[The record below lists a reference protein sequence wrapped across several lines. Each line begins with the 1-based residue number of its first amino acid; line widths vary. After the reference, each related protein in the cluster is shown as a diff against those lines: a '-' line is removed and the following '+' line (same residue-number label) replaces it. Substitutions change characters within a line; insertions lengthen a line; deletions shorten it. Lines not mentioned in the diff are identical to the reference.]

1 MSSYQLGIGQV
12 LTLSYPSK
20 EAGDRGGRNIL
31 EIKVY
36 DENAVTKDDLLFTI
50 LFDIAKIQLGET
62 VCLTFQLNPKSR
74 EISCLEVL
82 VDSRWTKKEPSEKDF
97 LFSVKGSYE
106 ESQTLSLG
114 SFWQPVK
121 PLDFHYIKYSL
132 SELRVALAEKQH
144 HFNSCSSAEEEKDSH
159 ASLTIPLDS
168 LPFNEKVAVAK
179 DETINLHVKSNDWSR
194 NLDVRLE
201 FDLCKE
207 EKNFLQKRKKFVASA
222 LKKALHLDQDLQ
234 DHEKNNHK
242 LSDERQALSQG
253 QNPLPIYMILNM
265 KEDYS
270 LSEFKE
276 WVEFTPYEVGFLKY
290 GAFIRADDFGSKFF
304 MGRLMKKL
312 PESRICFMKGDESSP
327 ADGSHELETYLVTPE
342 CGIMSIIRRL
352 LTERVMVSKFYN
364 FLKGFQVH
372 NAYLQ
377 SKNFCLW
384 KDTVLENFPNQ
395 LTETAEF
402 MCLADTAGYIDISYP
417 PLMRPERKVDV
428 VLHLNY
434 SSGSQTLPLEE
445 ASKYFQKQGIP
456 FPKIHMSEEEKKN
469 LKECYIFEDRETP
482 EAPTVVF
489 FPLVNDSFRKY
500 KEPGVHPANM
510 SWEVLPVEVPGV
522 YPENLSLELLPME
535 VPGVDP
541 EDLSLEPLPMEVPG
555 ADTEKIS
562 LELLP
567 VEVPGVYPEMMT
579 KQSLPV
585 EVPEVYPEN
594 KSLELLP
601 MEVPEVYPENKWLE
615 LLPAKM
621 SRVYPENMTKGFLP
635 VEVPE
640 INPANMSQESPP
652 MEVPELYPGNMS
664 QELLP
669 IEVPETLYYMNPG
682 KMMMLSKTKGLED
695 EDSDFDSLRDGEP
708 QEKNNE
714 STVPDKGDFKI
725 ESSPCYLLTVRVIRM
740 RNLQRMDALSQAD
753 CYVSLWLPT
762 ATCER
767 SRTKTV
773 RNSNNP
779 VWNETFYFRI
789 QSQVKNVLEL
799 TVYDEDFAT
808 PDDQLLCAVFD
819 TAKLPI
825 ERTVILYFKPSPNA
839 KEELEVEFKLESTSG
854 PHEIIATNGVLVC
867 RELCCLEVEV
877 AEKTKQ
883 KSKKELSLTVKG
895 SFEGTQDI
903 MLGPNGVVNPSC
915 PTKFHYI
922 KYAEPTLD
930 VMLPKKRRYRPWSCK
945 FSTETGSPVL
955 MLNSLPM
962 GRKTTVAEEKRFDLN
977 VTAQTC
983 NCSCHQDLD
992 MRFGFDLCSEERAFL
1007 GKRKRYVASALKSVF
1022 HLPHDLQDQEVPVVA
1037 IITTGGGLK
1046 SMTGLYGSLMGLKK
1060 LNLLDCITY
1069 ISGLSGTTWTMAN
1082 LYRDA
1087 YWSQKDLDSHIGE
1100 AQRQATK
1107 CKMGCFSKDRMKYY
1121 NKQLCQR
1128 KEEGYR
1134 TSFID
1139 LWGLMIEYLLN
1150 DGKDPHKLSEQQE
1163 ALCDGQNPLPIYV
1176 SVSVRD
1182 SYSTNDFKDVVYG
1195 RAEQNLTHAEKHAH
1209 MVCKIWSL
1217 AMFPVC
1223 TFATG
1228 NTIMNSK
1235 TARVFPLPPCL
1246 SSAACTGVEWV
1257 EFTPYEVGLLKYGAF
1272 VRTEHFGSEFF
1283 MGRLLKK
1290 LPESRICYLQGMWS
1304 SIFSVNLLQ
1313 IWGLSHSSEDFWKR
1327 WTQDRIEEVDEDPV
1341 LPTRPHELRTRMY
1354 TPPGP
1359 LSSALRGALTDR
1371 FSVAQHH
1378 NFLKGY
1384 QLHNSYMENEH
1395 FCKWKDTV
1403 LDSCPNQLMQNP
1415 DQLGMI
1421 DAGFFINTSSAPLLR
1436 PQREV
1441 DVIIYLSYTTGS
1453 HTSALDKACKYY
1465 SEQKIPFPNISLTD
1479 EDKKNLKEC
1488 YIFHDSDL
1496 PGCPIVIF
1504 LPLVNDTFQE
1514 YKAPVSQTDCYVS
1527 LWLPTA
1533 SNDKFQTKAI
1543 KNCKDPV
1550 WNETFYFRIQ
1560 SQVKNV
1566 LELALY
1572 DKDIVTQDDHLFTV
1586 YFDIAKLALG
1596 EEVFMHFKCD
1606 SQKQEELE
1614 VGFALDN
1621 ISGPPETIITNG
1633 VLVSRK
1639 ICSLEVQV
1647 VEKQKKKKKNKKS
1660 LSKKEFSFKVQG
1672 SYEGTQDI
1680 ILGSDLVFSS
1690 SSPAKFHY
1698 ARYKQPTLDITL
1710 PGNKRPPSLDKEFDL
1725 YVKAE
1730 DCPDHLDVRL
1740 GFDLCMQEQDFLCK
1754 RQNYIAPALKKVLQL
1769 EQDLLDHE
1777 TPVVAIMTTGG
1788 GMRSLTALYGS
1799 LRGLKKLSVLDCAT
1813 YLTGLSGT
1821 TWTMSNLYR
1830 DADWSQKDLDKQIS
1844 EARKHMTKCKINSL
1858 SLEYLKYYKKQ
1869 LCQRKR
1875 EGHRTSFI
1883 DLWGLVLESLLHD
1896 GVHVTIFLESQKDNH
1911 RLSDQQRAIDRGQ
1924 NPLPIY
1930 TAVNVKNN
1938 YSTLD
1943 FKEWV
1948 EFTPYE
1954 VGLQKYGVFVRTE
1967 DFGSEFFMGR
1977 LMKKVP
1983 ESRICFLED
1992 TVLDTFPN
2000 QLTQSDEFLSLVDT
2014 GFFINTS
2021 VMPLLKPE
2029 RKVDVILHLNYS
2041 AGSQIQALDQTC
2053 KYCSEQGIPF
2063 PRVDMSEE
2071 DRKNLKECYL
2081 FDGAETP
2088 EAPVLLFFPLIN
2100 DTFQKYKAP
2109 GQKRSEAEM
2118 EDGKVDLYG
2127 CCSPYSTYS
2136 LQYTEK
2142 AYDRLVQLSEYNIL
2156 NNQDLIMQALHTAV
2170 TRKRMIKK

>member
-1 MSSYQLGIGQV
+1 
-12 LTLSYPSK
+12 
-20 EAGDRGGRNIL
+20 
-31 EIKVY
+31 
-36 DENAVTKDDLLFTI
+36 
-50 LFDIAKIQLGET
+50 
-62 VCLTFQLNPKSR
+62 
-74 EISCLEVL
+74 
-82 VDSRWTKKEPSEKDF
+82 
-97 LFSVKGSYE
+97 
-106 ESQTLSLG
+106 
-114 SFWQPVK
+114 
-121 PLDFHYIKYSL
+121 
-132 SELRVALAEKQH
+132 
-144 HFNSCSSAEEEKDSH
+144 
-159 ASLTIPLDS
+159 
-168 LPFNEKVAVAK
+168 
-179 DETINLHVKSNDWSR
+179 
-194 NLDVRLE
+194 
-201 FDLCKE
+201 
-207 EKNFLQKRKKFVASA
+207 
-222 LKKALHLDQDLQ
+222 
-234 DHEKNNHK
+234 
-242 LSDERQALSQG
+242 
-253 QNPLPIYMILNM
+253 
-265 KEDYS
+265 
-270 LSEFKE
+270 
-276 WVEFTPYEVGFLKY
+276 
-290 GAFIRADDFGSKFF
+290 
-304 MGRLMKKL
+304 
-312 PESRICFMKGDESSP
+312 
-327 ADGSHELETYLVTPE
+327 
-342 CGIMSIIRRL
+342 
-352 LTERVMVSKFYN
+352 
-364 FLKGFQVH
+364 
-372 NAYLQ
+372 
-377 SKNFCLW
+377 
-384 KDTVLENFPNQ
+384 
-395 LTETAEF
+395 
-402 MCLADTAGYIDISYP
+402 
-417 PLMRPERKVDV
+417 
-428 VLHLNY
+428 
-434 SSGSQTLPLEE
+434 
-445 ASKYFQKQGIP
+445 
-456 FPKIHMSEEEKKN
+456 
-469 LKECYIFEDRETP
+469 
-482 EAPTVVF
+482 
-489 FPLVNDSFRKY
+489 
-500 KEPGVHPANM
+500 M
-510 SWEVLPVEVPGV
+510 SWEVLPVEVPGADT
-522 YPENLSLELLPME
+522 EN
-535 VPGVDP
+535 V
-541 EDLSLEPLPMEVPG
+541 SLEPLPTEVPRV
-555 ADTEKIS
+555 DPENIS

-567 VEVPGVYPEMMT
+567 VEMPGVDPESMSKGFLPMEVPRVDPESMSKGFLPMEEPGVYPENMS
-579 KQSLPV
+579 KGF
-585 EVPEVYPEN
+585 
-594 KSLELLP
+594 LP
-601 MEVPEVYPENKWLE
+601 MEVPRVDPESMSKGFLPMEVPRVDPESMSKGF
-615 LLPAKM
+615 LPMEVPRVDPESM
-621 SRVYPENMTKGFLP
+621 SKGFLPMEEPGVYPENMSKGFLP
-635 VEVPE
+635 MEEPGVYPE
-640 INPANMSQESPP
+640 NMSKGFLP
-652 MEVPELYPGNMS
+652 M
-664 QELLP
+664 
-669 IEVPETLYYMNPG
+669 EVPETLYYTKSG
-682 KMMMLSKTKGLED
+682 KTMMPSDALED
-695 EDSDFDSLRDGEP
+695 ENSGFDPLGDGE
-708 QEKNNE
+708 QQKRRDD
-714 STVPDKGDFKI
+714 STVPDQGDFKI
-725 ESSPCYLLTVRVIRM
+725 ESSPCFLLTVRIIRM
-740 RNLQRMDALSQAD
+740 RNLQRVDALSQAD

-773 RNSNNP
+773 RNSDNP

-808 PDDQLLCAVFD
+808 PDDHLLCALFD
-819 TAKLPI
+819 TAKLPL

-839 KEELEVEFKLESTSG
+839 KEELEVEFKLEVASG
-854 PHEIIATNGVLVC
+854 PHETIATNGVLVC

-877 AEKTKQ
+877 AEKTMQ

-903 MLGPNGVVNPSC
+903 VLGPNGVVSPSC
-915 PTKFHYI
+915 PTEFHYI

-930 VMLPKKRRYRPWSCK
+930 VMLPKKRHYHPWSCRY
-945 FSTETGSPVL
+945 STETGSPVV

-962 GRKTTVAEEKRFDLN
+962 GRKTTIAEEKRFDLN
-977 VTAQTC
+977 VTAKTC

-992 MRFGFDLCSEERAFL
+992 MRFGFNLCSEEMDFL
-1007 GKRKRYVASALKSVF
+1007 GKRKRYVASALKNVF
-1022 HLPHDLQDQEVPVVA
+1022 HLPCDLQDQEVPVVA

-1060 LNLLDCITY
+1060 LNLLDCVTY

-1100 AQRQATK
+1100 AQKQATK
-1107 CKMGCFSKDRMKYY
+1107 CKMGCFSMDRMKYY

-1176 SVSVRD
+1176 SVCVRD
-1182 SYSTNDFKDVVYG
+1182 SYSTNDFK
-1195 RAEQNLTHAEKHAH
+1195 
-1209 MVCKIWSL
+1209 
-1217 AMFPVC
+1217 
-1223 TFATG
+1223 
-1228 NTIMNSK
+1228 
-1235 TARVFPLPPCL
+1235 
-1246 SSAACTGVEWV
+1246 EWV

-1272 VRTEHFGSEFF
+1272 IRTEHFGSEFF

-1384 QLHNSYMENEH
+1384 QLHNNYMENQH
-1395 FCKWKDTV
+1395 FCRWKDTV
-1403 LDSCPNQLMQNP
+1403 LDTRPNQLMQNS
-1415 DQLGMI
+1415 DHLGMI

-1453 HTSALDKACKYY
+1453 HTSSLDKACKYY
-1465 SEQKIPFPNISLTD
+1465 SEQKIPFPTISLTD

-1488 YIFHDSDL
+1488 YIFQDSDL

-1514 YKAPVSQTDCYVS
+1514 YKAPGVKRCCSEMEEGQLDLTSRCSPYCMFSVRYTDENYRKLLNLSEYNILNNSQMIMQALQTAMQRRRQKMCCATSPGKQREPKTQLEAGIGSLGQLCFASVPKSSHRGWKQTSQRWGSESVYNIVAHLHMRHFELLVSVEAGRCEIALPQITLDVCVNASTMDQDGILSQDLISQTSQQGDGTMQLNPDGKQRTSLIKIESSLCYLLTVRVIRARNIHQADVLSHTDCYVS

-1533 SNDKFQTKAI
+1533 SNEKFQTKAI

-1572 DKDIVTQDDHLFTV
+1572 DKDVVTQDDHLFTV
-1586 YFDIAKLALG
+1586 YFDIAKLSLG

-1606 SQKQEELE
+1606 SQRQEELE

-1639 ICSLEVQV
+1639 ICCLEVQV
-1647 VEKQKKKKKNKKS
+1647 VEKKTKKKKEKK
-1660 LSKKEFSFKVQG
+1660 SKKEFSFKVQG

-1680 ILGSDLVFSS
+1680 LLGSNLVFSS

-1698 ARYKQPTLDITL
+1698 ARYKQPLLDVTL
-1710 PGNKRPPSLDKEFDL
+1710 PGKKRPPSSQSYVYDTRSPNVELHSIPSGKNMILAEGKGFDL
-1725 YVKAE
+1725 YAKAE

-1740 GFDLCMQEQDFLCK
+1740 GFDLCIQEQDFLCK
-1754 RQNYIAPALKKVLQL
+1754 RQNYVIPALKKVLHL

-1799 LRGLKKLSVLDCAT
+1799 LRGLKKLNVLDCAT

-1844 EARKHMTKCKINSL
+1844 EARKHMTKCKINSF

-1875 EGHRTSFI
+1875 EGRKTSFI
-1883 DLWGLVLESLLHD
+1883 DLWGLVLESFLHD
-1896 GVHVTIFLESQKDNH
+1896 GKDNH
-1911 RLSDQQRAIDRGQ
+1911 RLSDQQRAIDHGQ

-1938 YSTLD
+1938 YSTMD

-1954 VGLQKYGVFVRTE
+1954 VGLQKYGVFVRAE

-1983 ESRICFLED
+1983 ESRICFLEGMWSSLFSFNVLYIWNLSHSSEDFWHRWTRDQIDNIEEEPPLPVKPQELRTRLFTPPGPLGSALRAALADRVCIAQEHNFLRGFQVHNDYLENTHFCRWKGPKLHVTGAERAEEKAYGKSPFPKDCNQLRLCGHGVRVENKLTSFSLLHLEQKKIFLSD

-2053 KYCSEQGIPF
+2053 KYCSEQGILF
-2063 PRVDMSEE
+2063 PRVDLSEE
-2071 DRKNLKECYL
+2071 DRKKLKECYF

-2088 EAPVLLFFPLIN
+2088 GAPVLLFFPLVN

-2109 GQKRSEAEM
+2109 GQKRSESEM

-2142 AYDRLVQLSEYNIL
+2142 AYDRLVQLAEYNIL
-2156 NNQDLIMQALHTAV
+2156 NNEDLIIQALHTAV
-2170 TRKRMIKK
+2170 ARKRQIKK

>member
-1 MSSYQLGIGQV
+1 
-12 LTLSYPSK
+12 
-20 EAGDRGGRNIL
+20 
-31 EIKVY
+31 
-36 DENAVTKDDLLFTI
+36 
-50 LFDIAKIQLGET
+50 
-62 VCLTFQLNPKSR
+62 
-74 EISCLEVL
+74 
-82 VDSRWTKKEPSEKDF
+82 
-97 LFSVKGSYE
+97 
-106 ESQTLSLG
+106 
-114 SFWQPVK
+114 
-121 PLDFHYIKYSL
+121 
-132 SELRVALAEKQH
+132 
-144 HFNSCSSAEEEKDSH
+144 
-159 ASLTIPLDS
+159 
-168 LPFNEKVAVAK
+168 
-179 DETINLHVKSNDWSR
+179 
-194 NLDVRLE
+194 
-201 FDLCKE
+201 
-207 EKNFLQKRKKFVASA
+207 
-222 LKKALHLDQDLQ
+222 
-234 DHEKNNHK
+234 
-242 LSDERQALSQG
+242 
-253 QNPLPIYMILNM
+253 
-265 KEDYS
+265 
-270 LSEFKE
+270 
-276 WVEFTPYEVGFLKY
+276 
-290 GAFIRADDFGSKFF
+290 
-304 MGRLMKKL
+304 
-312 PESRICFMKGDESSP
+312 
-327 ADGSHELETYLVTPE
+327 
-342 CGIMSIIRRL
+342 
-352 LTERVMVSKFYN
+352 
-364 FLKGFQVH
+364 
-372 NAYLQ
+372 
-377 SKNFCLW
+377 
-384 KDTVLENFPNQ
+384 
-395 LTETAEF
+395 
-402 MCLADTAGYIDISYP
+402 
-417 PLMRPERKVDV
+417 
-428 VLHLNY
+428 
-434 SSGSQTLPLEE
+434 
-445 ASKYFQKQGIP
+445 
-456 FPKIHMSEEEKKN
+456 
-469 LKECYIFEDRETP
+469 
-482 EAPTVVF
+482 
-489 FPLVNDSFRKY
+489 
-500 KEPGVHPANM
+500 M

-522 YPENLSLELLPME
+522 DTEN
-535 VPGVDP
+535 
-541 EDLSLEPLPMEVPG
+541 LSLEPLPMEMPEVNPENVSLEPLPMEMPGVEHETVSLVLLPTEVP
-555 ADTEKIS
+555 EVNPENVS

-567 VEVPGVYPEMMT
+567 TEVPGVEHENTSLELVPVEVPG
-579 KQSLPV
+579 L
-585 EVPEVYPEN
+585 YPEN
-594 KSLELLP
+594 MSKGFLPMEEPGLYSENMSKGFLPMEEPGLYSENMSKGFLPMEDPGLYPENMSKGFLPMEEPEVNMSQDLLP
-601 MEVPEVYPENKWLE
+601 MEVPE
-615 LLPAKM
+615 A
-621 SRVYPENMTKGFLP
+621 
-635 VEVPE
+635 
-640 INPANMSQESPP
+640 
-652 MEVPELYPGNMS
+652 
-664 QELLP
+664 
-669 IEVPETLYYMNPG
+669 LYYMN
-682 KMMMLSKTKGLED
+682 KGAIKIPSNALED
-695 EDSDFDSLRDGEP
+695 GNSGLGSLGDGDWQKRKEDGTGADQAIIVSIF
-708 QEKNNE
+708 
-714 STVPDKGDFKI
+714 
-725 ESSPCYLLTVRVIRM
+725 SPV
-740 RNLQRMDALSQAD
+740 SQAD

-773 RNSNNP
+773 RNSDNP

-808 PDDQLLCAVFD
+808 PDDHLLCALFD
-819 TAKLPI
+819 TAKLPLDRTVLLCALFDTAKLPLD
-825 ERTVILYFKPSPNA
+825 RTVILSFKPGPN
-839 KEELEVEFKLESTSG
+839 VR
-854 PHEIIATNGVLVC
+854 C

-903 MLGPNGVVNPSC
+903 VLGPNGVVSPSC
-915 PTKFHYI
+915 PTEFHYI

-930 VMLPKKRRYRPWSCK
+930 VMLPKKRRYHPWSCRY
-945 FSTETGSPVL
+945 STETGSPVV

-962 GRKTTVAEEKRFDLN
+962 GRKTTIAEEKRFDLN
-977 VTAQTC
+977 VTAKAC

-992 MRFGFDLCSEERAFL
+992 MRFGFNLCSEEMAFL
-1007 GKRKRYVASALKSVF
+1007 GKRKRYVASALKNVF
-1022 HLPHDLQDQEVPVVA
+1022 HLPHDLQDREVPVVA

-1100 AQRQATK
+1100 AQKQATK
-1107 CKMGCFSKDRMKYY
+1107 CKMGCFSMDRMKYY

-1176 SVSVRD
+1176 SVCVRD
-1182 SYSTNDFKDVVYG
+1182 SYSTNDFK
-1195 RAEQNLTHAEKHAH
+1195 
-1209 MVCKIWSL
+1209 
-1217 AMFPVC
+1217 
-1223 TFATG
+1223 
-1228 NTIMNSK
+1228 
-1235 TARVFPLPPCL
+1235 
-1246 SSAACTGVEWV
+1246 EWV

-1313 IWGLSHSSEDFWKR
+1313 IWGLSHSSEDFWSR
-1327 WTQDRIEEVDEDPV
+1327 WTQDKIDEVDEDPV

-1354 TPPGP
+1354 TPPGA

-1384 QLHNSYMENEH
+1384 QLHNNYMENEH
-1395 FCKWKDTV
+1395 FCRWKDTV
-1403 LDSCPNQLMQNP
+1403 LDSRPNQLMQNP

-1453 HTSALDKACKYY
+1453 HTSSLDKACKYY
-1465 SEQKIPFPNISLTD
+1465 SEQKIPFPTISLTD

-1488 YIFHDSDL
+1488 YIFQDSDL

-1504 LPLVNDTFQE
+1504 LPLVNDTFRE
-1514 YKAPVSQTDCYVS
+1514 YKAPGVKRCCSEMEEGQLDLTSSCSPYCMFSVRYTDDNYRVKRCCSEMEEGQLDLTSSCSPYCMFSVRYTDDNYLSQTDCYVS

-1572 DKDIVTQDDHLFTV
+1572 DKDVVTQDDHLFTV
-1586 YFDIAKLALG
+1586 YFDIAKLSLG

-1606 SQKQEELE
+1606 SQVKLCKNFYQL
-1614 VGFALDN
+1614 
-1621 ISGPPETIITNG
+1621 P
-1633 VLVSRK
+1633 VLMRK
-1639 ICSLEVQV
+1639 LICVCFCVISLE
-1647 VEKQKKKKKNKKS
+1647 KA
-1660 LSKKEFSFKVQG
+1660 FSFKVRG

-1680 ILGSDLVFSS
+1680 VLGSNLVFSS

-1698 ARYKQPTLDITL
+1698 ARYKQPMLDVTL
-1710 PGNKRPPSLDKEFDL
+1710 PRKKRPPSSHSCVYDTGSPNVELHSIPSGENMIL
-1725 YVKAE
+1725 AE
-1730 DCPDHLDVRL
+1730 VSACFFVGEVDPDRLDVRL
-1740 GFDLCMQEQDFLCK
+1740 GFDLCVQEQDFLCK
-1754 RQNYIAPALKKVLQL
+1754 RKNYIIPALKNVLQL

-1799 LRGLKKLSVLDCAT
+1799 LRGLKKLNVLDCAT

-1844 EARKHMTKCKINSL
+1844 EARKHMTKCKINSF

-1875 EGHRTSFI
+1875 EGRKTSFI
-1883 DLWGLVLESLLHD
+1883 DLWGLVLESFLHD
-1896 GVHVTIFLESQKDNH
+1896 GKDNH
-1911 RLSDQQRAIDRGQ
+1911 RLSDQQRAIDCGQ

-1938 YSTLD
+1938 YSTVD

-1983 ESRICFLED
+1983 ESRICFLEGVWSSLFSFNVLYIWNLSHSSEDFWHRWTRDQIDNIEEDPPLPVKPQELRTRLFTPPGALGSALRSILTDRACIAQEHNFLRGLQMHNDYLENTHFRRWKD

-2053 KYCSEQGIPF
+2053 KYCSEQGIIF
-2063 PRVDMSEE
+2063 PRVDLSEE

-2088 EAPVLLFFPLIN
+2088 GAPVLLFFPLVN

-2109 GQKRSEAEM
+2109 GQKRSESEM

-2136 LQYTEK
+2136 LQYSEK
-2142 AYDRLVQLSEYNIL
+2142 AYDRLVQLGEYNIL
-2156 NNQDLIMQALHTAV
+2156 NNEDLILQALRTAV
-2170 TRKRMIKK
+2170 ERKRRIKK